1 MPVKKEIAPDRLAE
15 ARRLYEQT
23 LAPVDDIAASLG
35 IARPLF
41 YRIAKR
47 EGWRGRRA
55 KAGTFAF
62 ARALSGATLA
72 VLAGEHPRA
81 EIDVAAEPVTPAQR
95 AALAQHMMRA
105 SEREIDAVERILA
118 KVNPDGPVEAEQCAR
133 TVASVARTLR
143 EIAALNQPDEVTPAD
158 DTDDDPVPL
167 DIDEFRLELARRI
180 RGLIEAR
187 RDREIRSNG
196 GAPAKLEPPG
206 V

>member
-1 MPVKKEIAPDRLAE
+1 MPVKKEIASDQLAE

-62 ARALSGATLA
+62 ARALSGASLA
-72 VLAGEHPRA
+72 VLAGEYPRA
-81 EIDVAAEPVTPAQR
+81 EIDVAADPITPAQR

-105 SEREIDAVERILA
+105 AECEIDAVERILA
-118 KVNPDGPVEAEQCAR
+118 KVNPEGPVEAEQCAR

-167 DIDEFRLELARRI
+167 DIDEFRYELARRI
-180 RGLIEAR
+180 RGFIENR
-187 RDREIRSNG
+187 RSGAG
-196 GAPAKLEPPG
+196 GISGQPTATLE
-206 V
+206 